1 MSEETEPK
9 ENNESIDKGNDI
21 KQAGKEQESFADTLP
36 SLTSDENVAIKNVN
50 ITLSAVLGKTTLRV
64 SQLLKLGRGA
74 VVELNHHK
82 DDPIELIANNIRVA
96 EGEVVATENNKIGI
110 KITEIMKSNF

>member
-1 MSEETEPK
+1 MSSTTAP
-9 ENNESIDKGNDI
+9 
-21 KQAGKEQESFADTLP
+21 LP
-36 SLTSDENVAIKNVN
+36 SFKSWLTLRVVFPNTAE
-50 ITLSAVLGKTTLRV
+50 RV

-82 DDPIELIANNIRVA
+82 DDPIELIANNVRVA